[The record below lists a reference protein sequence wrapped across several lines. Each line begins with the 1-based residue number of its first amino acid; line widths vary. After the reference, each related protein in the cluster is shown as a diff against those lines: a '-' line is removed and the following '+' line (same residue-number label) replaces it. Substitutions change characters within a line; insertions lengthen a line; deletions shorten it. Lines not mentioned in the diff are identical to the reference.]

1 MDTDDERARAMVAKQ
16 IDWFDRDF
24 RTRAEYQVYEAARG
38 VAPQRSERTGEWF
51 MLGYEDAR
59 DAFQRP
65 ELFRNSLQRVGEQ
78 MGRIPAYPVNT
89 DDDVHMEY
97 RRLLMPLFT
106 ARRMAVLEG
115 AMRKYAQELLA
126 PLAGRAAA
134 DLALDF
140 TIPFPAGSFCR
151 LMGFPAEDYA
161 HLLRWKDAYLNANS
175 PQIAASFGITD
186 FRPDGRPTLAAAHE
200 LSLRT
205 GVAVSAYLRPLIA
218 QRRSDPRDDLLTE
231 LVRTR
236 HTDGTPMTDDEL
248 VSISFNLF
256 LGGLDTVSGT
266 LSMVLRHF
274 AANPADRDRFVE
286 RADDDERAARAV
298 EELIRFQSI
307 VAMPRRVA
315 ETTSFRGAELQ
326 AGDAVWLVTPAANRD
341 PAQFA
346 NAASLDYDRWPNPHL
361 GFGSGVHR
369 CLGIHLARLEM
380 RIALQELH
388 RAIPGY
394 RLDPGN
400 PPVIGSGAQ
409 RGLLSLP
416 VLLG

>member
-1 MDTDDERARAMVAKQ
+1 
-16 IDWFDRDF
+16 
-24 RTRAEYQVYEAARG
+24 

-51 MLGYEDAR
+51 MLGYEETR

-65 ELFRNSLQRVGEQ
+65 DLFRNSLQRVGEQ

-89 DDDVHMEY
+89 DDDVHTEY

-106 ARRMAVLEG
+106 ARRMAALED
-115 AMRKYAQELLA
+115 AMRKYARELLA
-126 PLAGRAAA
+126 PLAGRPAA

-151 LMGFPAEDYA
+151 LMGFPAGDYA
-161 HLLRWKDAYLNANS
+161 RLLRWKDAYLNANS
-175 PQIAASFGITD
+175 PQVAASFGITD
-186 FRPDGRPTLAAAHE
+186 FRPDGRPTLAASHE

-205 GVAVSAYLRPLIA
+205 GLEVSAYLRPLIA
-218 QRRSDPRDDLLTE
+218 QRQADPRDDLLTE
-231 LVRTR
+231 LVRLR
-236 HTDGTPMTDDEL
+236 RSDGTPLADDEL

-256 LGGLDTVSGT
+256 LGGLDTVSGA
-266 LSMVLRHF
+266 LSMAVRHF
-274 AANPADRDRFVE
+274 ATHPADRDRFVE
-286 RADDDERAARAV
+286 RAGDDERAARAV
-298 EELIRFQSI
+298 EELVRFHSV

-326 AGDAVWLVTPAANRD
+326 AGDAAWLVTPAANRD

-346 NAASLDYDRWPNPHL
+346 DAARLDYDRWPNPHL
-361 GFGSGVHR
+361 GFGIGIHR
-369 CLGIHLARLEM
+369 CLGINLARLEM

-388 RAIPGY
+388 RIVPGY
-394 RLDPGN
+394 RLDPGK
-400 PPVIGSGAQ
+400 PPVIGSGSQ

-416 VLLG
+416 VLIG